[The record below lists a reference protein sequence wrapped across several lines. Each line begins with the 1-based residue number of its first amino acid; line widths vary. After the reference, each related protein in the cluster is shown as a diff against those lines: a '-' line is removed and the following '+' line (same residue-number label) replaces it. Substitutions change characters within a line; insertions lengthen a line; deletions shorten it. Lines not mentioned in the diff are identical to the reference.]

1 MQASNSVQH
10 MVLPCHWTQRGQVI
24 SDLVRCYGAAGRTI
38 VFTETK
44 REANE
49 LSTSLGEKVRA
60 QALHGDIPQ
69 NQREVCPFCHMTS
82 KPPKNDSFNMFA
94 QVLINGHLAA
104 IPSHSHPQ

>member
-1 MQASNSVQH
+1 
-10 MVLPCHWTQRGQVI
+10 MV

-44 REANE
+44 RDANE

-69 NQREVCPFCHMTS
+69 NQREVSLLFTELSLACPN
-82 KPPKNDSFNMFA
+82 PQGIDA
-94 QVLINGHLAA
+94 GRLRVQ
-104 IPSHSHPQ
+104 SHPSETTQPRCQMQNVGVWRVLCEAQEIKYSRD

>member
-1 MQASNSVQH
+1 
-10 MVLPCHWTQRGQVI
+10 MV

-44 REANE
+44 RDANE

-69 NQREVCPFCHMTS
+69 NQREVSLLFTELSLACPN
-82 KPPKNDSFNMFA
+82 P
-94 QVLINGHLAA
+94 QA
-104 IPSHSHPQ
+104 IDAGRLRVQSHPSVRPPNHAVRCRMLGSGGCFVKHKK